1 MVVSIR
7 VSVDV
12 CRLMVVSWW
21 VFVVGEM
28 SLDGC
33 LGLSRWLSVG
43 GCLRWVVGLMVVYS
57 WVSDWTD
64 VA

>member
-1 MVVSIR
+1 MSLDGCLNCCLLVGDGCRLIFISGCLDGVSMR
-7 VSVDV
+7 VSLDV

-33 LGLSRWLSVG
+33 LGLSR
-43 GCLRWVVGLMVVYS
+43 
-57 WVSDWTD
+57 
-64 VA
+64 